1 MVHHKYQTNHLERI
15 RGEHKIQICPPTDI
29 SESPTG
35 PPGGLKR
42 VSGEERLKNRVC
54 VGLDGR
60 ARFLQIQ
67 NRVNRTRPTYN
78 KIYST
83 FKHHLLI
90 YYVDL
95 LKHANFS
102 LNLAMIYS
110 DSYMSK
116 SKV

>member
-1 MVHHKYQTNHLERI
+1 MTATNQFI
-15 RGEHKIQICPPTDI
+15 RGEHKIRTRPPTDI
-29 SESPTG
+29 SESLAG
-35 PPGGLKR
+35 SSGGLKR

-60 ARFLQIQ
+60 TRFLQIQ

-83 FKHHLLI
+83 CKHLLLI

-110 DSYMSK
+110 
-116 SKV
+116 

>member
-1 MVHHKYQTNHLERI
+1 M
-15 RGEHKIQICPPTDI
+15 

-35 PPGGLKR
+35 QSDELKR

-60 ARFLQIQ
+60 TRFLQIQ
-67 NRVNRTRPTYN
+67 NRVNRTRPTNN

-83 FKHHLLI
+83 SKHLLLI

-102 LNLAMIYS
+102 LNLVMIYS
-110 DSYMSK
+110 DPYMSK
-116 SKV
+116 S